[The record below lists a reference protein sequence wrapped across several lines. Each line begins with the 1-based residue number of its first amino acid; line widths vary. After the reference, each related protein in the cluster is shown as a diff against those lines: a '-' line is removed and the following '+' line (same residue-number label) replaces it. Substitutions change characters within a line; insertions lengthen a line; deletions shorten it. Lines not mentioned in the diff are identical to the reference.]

1 MPGDGVVNDRR
12 RERIASVIGEVLR
25 QAVRDAGAAGI
36 LVLDDGSPE
45 ARLVLE
51 WSVAA
56 LGESAVRR
64 AGMPTAAQVG
74 AALPA
79 LAPDAPG
86 AALEELHRCRARLI
100 AREHDLLLAHP
111 ANKTALLL
119 GGTIPPEPLLPLGD
133 LYASQVEALAGAC
146 TLPSSVEASVE
157 IAGGT
162 GPVDAALQALLAEG
176 RTVEDAHA

>member
-111 ANKTALLL
+111 ANKTA
-119 GGTIPPEPLLPLGD
+119 GGI
-133 LYASQVEALAGAC
+133 
-146 TLPSSVEASVE
+146 
-157 IAGGT
+157 
-162 GPVDAALQALLAEG
+162 GPVDAALQALLEERRTMEYALAHLDDRAGAAVRDALAAG
-176 RTVEDAHA
+176 RFARRRVGLVPKLGTRTLGIDLFA